1 MHKIKACIFDLDGVI
16 VDTATFHYKA
26 WKRLANE
33 MGFDLTPEQNEQLK
47 GISRMKSLDI
57 LLDIGNLT
65 KTDEEKQQLADK
77 KNNWYRAYIKEMKPD
92 DILPGT
98 IKFFNELKEANIKIG
113 VGSASKNAKTILHQ
127 IQIESYLDSVIDGN
141 KVSEAKPDPQVF
153 LKGAAELNEKPEHCV
168 VFEDAQS
175 GIEAAQNGGMFSIGV
190 GSEKNLY
197 KADMVISGL
206 HEMDITKLKK
216 IENQ

>member
-1 MHKIKACIFDLDGVI
+1 MNKIKACIFDLDGVI

-57 LLDIGNLT
+57 LLNIGNLK

-77 KNNWYRAYIKEMKPD
+77 KNNWYRAYIKEMQPD

-98 IKFFNELKEANIKIG
+98 LNFFNELKEADIKIG
-113 VGSASKNAKTILHQ
+113 VGSASKNAKTILNQ
-127 IQIESYLDSVIDGN
+127 IQIESYLDSIIDGN
-141 KVSEAKPDPQVF
+141 KVSKAKPDPQVF
-153 LKGAAELNEKPEHCV
+153 LKGAEELNEKPEHCV

-175 GIEAAQNGGMFSIGV
+175 GIEAAKNGDMYSIGV
-190 GSEKNLY
+190 GAEKNLY

-206 HEMDITKLKK
+206 HEIDITKLKK
-216 IENQ
+216 LENQ

>member
-1 MHKIKACIFDLDGVI
+1 MNKINACIFDLDGVI

-57 LLDIGNLT
+57 LLEIGNLN
-65 KTDEEKQQLADK
+65 KTDEEKQQLAEK

-98 IKFFNELKEANIKIG
+98 LKFFDELKEANIKIG

-127 IQIESYLDSVIDGN
+127 IQIESYLDSIIDGN

-153 LKGAAELNEKPEHCV
+153 LKGAAELNVNPENCV

-175 GIEAAQNGGMFSIGV
+175 GIEAAQNGGMYSIGV

-197 KADMVISGL
+197 KADMIISGL

-216 IENQ
+216 LENQ